1 MAGQCDTDENI
12 VTNYLASLNLVKD
25 ELLLLNVLMLLML
38 IN

>member
-1 MAGQCDTDENI
+1 MAVQGDTDENI

>member
-1 MAGQCDTDENI
+1 MAVQCDTDENI